1 MQPSH
6 APAQT
11 QRRATVT
18 LSANTSWY
26 LFNFRASTI
35 RALVAAGHRVVCLS
49 PPDDYGPR
57 LPSLGCEWQPLPMDN
72 AGTNPGRDLALL
84 GRFLRHYARLRP
96 AVAFHFTIKN
106 NVYGTWAAR
115 ALGVAAVNN
124 VSGLGT
130 AFIRPGAVA
139 AVVRALYRLSQPLAH
154 RVFCQNTEDFDLLR
168 ARRLVPAARLA
179 LLPGSGVD
187 LQRFHPG
194 LRVRGGRTSAVPD
207 TPAGQPDLRVRGGQ
221 SAGAGCLPDAAAE
234 VSANEPGV
242 RGKPAPLRLLY
253 AGRMLADKGLHE
265 LIAAVDRL
273 NAQGVRCELS
283 LCGFAGAEN
292 VSAISEEVLKQ
303 WAQRPG
309 VRWLG
314 PSDDMPSVYAQ
325 ADAVVLPSYR
335 EGMPRSLLEAAAMGL
350 PAVATDVPG
359 CRHIVTHGVNG
370 LLCEARSADALH
382 AALAQLLAMSA
393 AEREAMGAA
402 GRARVEA
409 EFDEQ
414 LVVRA
419 AVDVVEEVL
428 GRRGARYR

>member
-1 MQPSH
+1 MNRP
-6 APAQT
+6 T
-11 QRRATVT
+11 IT

-35 RALVAAGHRVVCLS
+35 RALTAAGYRVVCLS

-57 LPSLGCEWQPLPMDN
+57 LPSLGCEWLPLAMDN
-72 AGTNPGRDLALL
+72 AGTHPGRDLALL
-84 GRFLRHYARLRP
+84 GRFVRHYRQLRP

-115 ALGVAAVNN
+115 ALGIAAVNN

-130 AFIRPGAVA
+130 AFIRPGPVA
-139 AVVRALYRLSQPLAH
+139 AVVRTLYRLSQPLAH
-154 RVFCQNTEDFDLLR
+154 RVFCQNTEDFELLR
-168 ARRLVPAARLA
+168 SRRLVPAARLA

-187 LQRFHPG
+187 LQRFHPR
-194 LRVRGGRTSAVPD
+194 LREARA
-207 TPAGQPDLRVRGGQ
+207 
-221 SAGAGCLPDAAAE
+221 
-234 VSANEPGV
+234 PG
-242 RGKPAPLRLLY
+242 APLRLLY

-265 LIAAVDRL
+265 LIEAVGRV
-273 NAQGVRCELS
+273 NAGGVRCELA

-292 VSAISEEVLKQ
+292 VSAIDEATLQQ
-303 WAQRPG
+303 WAARPG

-314 PSDDMPSVYAQ
+314 PSDDMPQVFAR

-350 PAVATDVPG
+350 PAVASDVPG
-359 CRHIVTHGVNG
+359 CRHIVTDGVNG
-370 LLCEARSADALH
+370 LLCAARSADALF
-382 AALAQLLAMSA
+382 AALTQLLAMSE
-393 AEREAMGAA
+393 AERAALGAA

-414 LVVRA
+414 LVVKA
-419 AVDVVEEVL
+419 ALGVVDEVVRRQ
-428 GRRGARYR
+428 RRG

>member
-1 MQPSH
+1 MPGQPS
-6 APAQT
+6 
-11 QRRATVT
+11 TVT

-26 LFNFRASTI
+26 LYNFRASTI
-35 RALVAAGHRVVCLS
+35 RALAAAGHRVVCLS

-57 LPSLGCEWQPLPMDN
+57 LSSLGCEWQPLPMDN
-72 AGTNPGRDLALL
+72 AGTRPGRDLALL
-84 GRFLRHYARLRP
+84 GRFVRHYWHFRP
-96 AVAFHFTIKN
+96 AVAFHFTVKN

-130 AFIRPGAVA
+130 AFIRPGPVA
-139 AVVRALYRLSQPLAH
+139 AVVRTLYRLSQPLAH
-154 RVFCQNTEDFDLLR
+154 RVFCQNAEDLALLCQG
-168 ARRLVPAARLA
+168 RLVPSERLQ

-187 LQRFHPG
+187 LQRFQPG
-194 LRVRGGRTSAVPD
+194 LRVGRA
-207 TPAGQPDLRVRGGQ
+207 AG
-221 SAGAGCLPDAAAE
+221 E
-234 VSANEPGV
+234 
-242 RGKPAPLRLLY
+242 PLRLLY

-265 LIAAVDRL
+265 LMEAVSRI
-273 NAQGVRCELS
+273 NAQDVHIQLS

-292 VSAISEEVLKQ
+292 VSAIGEQQLQQ

-314 PSDDMPSVYAQ
+314 PSDDMPRTYAQ
-325 ADAVVLPSYR
+325 ADAVALPSYR

-370 LLCEARSADALH
+370 LLCEARSADSLH
-382 AALAQLLAMSA
+382 AMLEQLLAMTDA
-393 AEREAMGAA
+393 QREALGAA

-414 LVVRA
+414 LVVKA
-419 AVDVVEEVL
+419 ALDVVDEVL
-428 GRRGARYR
+428 RAHGG

>member
-1 MQPSH
+1 MPI
-6 APAQT
+6 
-11 QRRATVT
+11 QRNTIT

-35 RALVAAGHRVVCLS
+35 RALLAAGNRVVCIS
-49 PPDDYGPR
+49 PPDNYSHR
-57 LPSLGCEWQPLPMDN
+57 LTSLGCEWQPLPMDN
-72 AGTNPGRDLALL
+72 AGTHPGRDLALL
-84 GRFLRHYARLRP
+84 GRFIRHYGHYKP

-106 NVYGTWAAR
+106 NVYGTLAAR

-130 AFIRPGAVA
+130 SFIRPGPVA
-139 AVVRALYRLSQPLAH
+139 AVVRTLYRLSQPLAY
-154 RVFCQNTEDFDLLR
+154 RVFCQNAEDFDLLR
-168 ARRLVPAARLA
+168 HRRLVPADRLK

-194 LRVRGGRTSAVPD
+194 LRVAR
-207 TPAGQPDLRVRGGQ
+207 
-221 SAGAGCLPDAAAE
+221 E
-234 VSANEPGV
+234 E
-242 RGKPAPLRLLY
+242 KAPLRLLY
-253 AGRMLADKGLHE
+253 AGRMLADKGLNE
-265 LIAAVDRL
+265 LMEAVGRI
-273 NAQGVRCELS
+273 NAEGVRCQLT

-292 VSAISEEVLKQ
+292 VSAIGEHQLQQ
-303 WAQRPG
+303 WALRPG

-314 PSDDMPSVYAQ
+314 PIDDIPWVYAQ

-370 LLCEARSADALH
+370 LLCQARSADSLQ
-382 AALAQLLAMSA
+382 AALELLLDMTDAQRQVL
-393 AEREAMGAA
+393 GAA
-402 GRARVEA
+402 GRIRVAA

-414 LVVRA
+414 LVVEA
-419 AVDVVEEVL
+419 ALDVVSEVL
-428 GRRGARYR
+428 AQKKQWRNSGC

>member
-1 MQPSH
+1 MPS
-6 APAQT
+6 
-11 QRRATVT
+11 QRSTIT

-35 RALVAAGHRVVCLS
+35 RALSAAGHRVVCMS
-49 PPDDYGPR
+49 PPDAYGPR
-57 LPSLGCEWQPLPMDN
+57 LPSLGCEWQPMPMDN
-72 AGTNPGRDLALL
+72 AGTHPGRDLSLL
-84 GRFLRHYARLRP
+84 GRFVRHYGHYKP

-130 AFIRPGAVA
+130 AFIRPGPVA
-139 AVVRALYRLSQPLAH
+139 AVVRTLYRLSQPLAY
-154 RVFCQNTEDFDLLR
+154 RVFCQNAEDFELLR
-168 ARRLVPAARLA
+168 HRRLVPADRLQ

-187 LQRFHPG
+187 LQRFHPR
-194 LRVRGGRTSAVPD
+194 LRVGRA
-207 TPAGQPDLRVRGGQ
+207 AGQ
-221 SAGAGCLPDAAAE
+221 
-234 VSANEPGV
+234 
-242 RGKPAPLRLLY
+242 PLRLLY

-265 LIAAVDRL
+265 LLEAVGRIND
-273 NAQGVRCELS
+273 QGVRCELN

-292 VSAISEEVLKQ
+292 VSAIDERQLQQ

-314 PSDDMPSVYAQ
+314 PNDDMPRVYSQ

-350 PAVATDVPG
+350 PTVASDVPG

-370 LLCEARSADALH
+370 LLCQARSADSLQ
-382 AALAQLLAMSA
+382 AALEQLLVMTDAQRQA
-393 AEREAMGAA
+393 LGAA
-402 GRARVEA
+402 GRTRVAA

-414 LVVRA
+414 LVVKA
-419 AVDVVEEVL
+419 ALDVVGEVL
-428 GRRGARYR
+428 AQKKQRSNS